1 MKTNVLSFIMNE
13 LMISAFLCMIII
25 LLIQFILYVVRV
37 IEVIDWSITMQVCL
51 LLSILHTCWKLSHI
65 TFILEEVDEEDL

>member
-1 MKTNVLSFIMNE
+1 MKTNVLFFIINE
-13 LMISAFLCMIII
+13 LLISAFLCMIII
-25 LLIQFILYVVRV
+25 LPIQFVLYVVSV

-51 LLSILHTCWKLSHI
+51 LLSILHACWKLSHI